1 MSSINQA
8 VILLTAALIAVP
20 LFARLGLGSVLGF
33 LCAGMVVGPYGL
45 DLVGEVEGVLEL
57 GEWGVVFLMFIIGLE
72 LQPARLWEMRRQVF
86 GLGGAQVA
94 LTSLALAAA
103 GWSVMG
109 LPPAQALLIGVGL
122 SLSSTAFAL
131 QLLGE
136 RNELTAPHGRA
147 AFSILLLQD
156 LAVILLLA
164 VLPLMT
170 GDRHL
175 IADRSLMVA
184 ALKVVGVLAAAVS
197 SKWLLKPL
205 LRVVASQQPHTLF
218 TAASLLV
225 VIGIAQMV
233 QAVGLS
239 LALGAF
245 LAGMLFADSKYRHA
259 LEADIDPFKGL
270 LLGLFFIAV
279 GMSVNLHQVVAR
291 PGLTCIIVIGIV
303 AIKAVVLY
311 VIGRVVLGERR
322 AAAPLALCLSQCGEF
337 AFVIFGQA
345 TQQGAMSE
353 PLHELLIAAVA
364 LTMATTP
371 LLFALYE
378 RLIVSRFK
386 APEDARAFD
395 VSPSEDAPVII
406 AGFGRMG
413 QIVGRILR
421 GMQIPFTALDNNAD
435 RINFITR
442 FGAKVFYGD
451 ASRVELLR
459 AARADKAEIFVLTI
473 SDVALSLRCA
483 QTVKAHFPHLR
494 IVARARDRK
503 HAYALKELGVEQ
515 VIRETFHS
523 SLELTALVLDGV
535 GLPFSD
541 SQAAIARFAD
551 HDEALMTSTQQFSND
566 EQVLI
571 TMAAAANQELEQ
583 LFEQDVRRR
592 ADKGRELIP

>member
-8 VILLTAALIAVP
+8 IIFLAATLIAVP
-20 LFARLGLGSVLGF
+20 IFSRLGLGAVLGS
-33 LCAGMVVGPYGL
+33 LCAGMIVGPYGL
-45 DLVGEVEGVLEL
+45 DLVGDVDTVLEL
-57 GEWGVVFLMFIIGLE
+57 GEWGVVFLLFIIGLE
-72 LQPARLWEMRRQVF
+72 LQPARLWDMRRQVF
-86 GLGGAQVA
+86 GLGGAQVG
-94 LTSLALAAA
+94 LSSLALAAV
-103 GWSVMG
+103 GYGFG
-109 LPPAQALLIGVGL
+109 LPAGESLLIGVGL

-136 RNELTAPHGRA
+136 RNELAASHGRA
-147 AFSILLLQD
+147 AFGILLFQD

-164 VLPLMT
+164 VLPLLT

-175 IADRSLMVA
+175 GANQPFLLTT
-184 ALKVVGVLAAAVS
+184 LKVVGVLGAVVS
-197 SKWLLKPL
+197 SKWLLRPL
-205 LRVVASQQPHTLF
+205 LRLVASQQPHTLF

-239 LALGAF
+239 MALGAF
-245 LAGMLFADSKYRHA
+245 LAGMLFADSEYRHA

-270 LLGLFFIAV
+270 LLGLFFMAV
-279 GMSVNLHQVVAR
+279 GMSVNLTQVVAQ
-291 PGLTCIIVIGIV
+291 PGLTCALVLGTV
-303 AIKAVVLY
+303 AIKMAVLY
-311 VIGRVVLGERR
+311 GIGRYALPERR
-322 AAAPLALCLSQCGEF
+322 SALPLAMCISQGGEF

-345 TQQGAMSE
+345 TQQGVMSG
-353 PLHELLIAAVA
+353 PRHELLVAAVT
-364 LTMATTP
+364 LTMVTTP
-371 LLFALYE
+371 VLFFLYE
-378 RLIVSRFK
+378 RFCASRAK
-386 APEDARAFD
+386 KVASTPDFD
-395 VSPSEDAPVII
+395 VIPDHDPAVII

-435 RINFITR
+435 RIDFITR

-459 AARADKAEIFVLTI
+459 AARADKAQIFVLGI

-494 IVARARDRK
+494 VVARARDRQ
-503 HAYALKELGVEQ
+503 HAYKLKEMGVDK

-523 SLELTALVLDGV
+523 SLELTAVVLDGI

-541 SQAAIARFAD
+541 SQAAIARFED
-551 HDEALMTSTQQFSND
+551 HDEALMASSQNIYND
-566 EQVLI
+566 EKALI
-571 TMAAAANQELEQ
+571 TMANAATRELEQ
-583 LFEQDVRRR
+583 LFEQDLPKRTYKARDTLR
-592 ADKGRELIP
+592 

>member
-8 VILLTAALIAVP
+8 IILLTATLIAVP
-20 LFARLGLGSVLGF
+20 LFARLGLGAVLGS

-45 DLVGEVEGVLEL
+45 DLVGEVDAVLEL

-72 LQPARLWEMRRQVF
+72 LQPARLWGMRRQVF
-86 GLGGAQVA
+86 GLGGAQVG
-94 LTSLALAAA
+94 LTTLALATA
-103 GWSVMG
+103 GWALG
-109 LPPAQALLIGVGL
+109 LPPPQALLVGVGL

-147 AFSILLLQD
+147 AFGILLFQD

-164 VLPLMT
+164 VLPLLT

-175 IADRSLMVA
+175 NADKSIVLA
-184 ALKVVGVLAAAVS
+184 ALKVVGVLGAAIS
-197 SKWLLKPL
+197 TKWLLRPL
-205 LRVVASQQPHTLF
+205 LRVVAAQQPHTLF

-225 VIGIAQMV
+225 VIGTAQMV

-245 LAGMLFADSKYRHA
+245 LAGMLFADSEYRHA

-270 LLGLFFIAV
+270 LLALFFMAV
-279 GMSVNLHQVVAR
+279 GMSVNLQQVVAK
-291 PGLTCIIVIGIV
+291 PGLTCAIVVGIV
-303 AIKAVVLY
+303 AIKGLVLY
-311 VIGRVVLGERR
+311 LVGRVALGERK
-322 AAAPLALCLSQCGEF
+322 AALPLALCISQGGEF

-345 TQQGAMSE
+345 MGQGAMSG
-353 PLHELLIAAVA
+353 PLHELLIAAVT

-371 LLFALYE
+371 LLFAAYE
-378 RLIVSRFK
+378 RLVVKNQK
-386 APEDARAFD
+386 APKSARAFD

-459 AARADKAEIFVLTI
+459 AARADKAQIFVLTI

-483 QTVKAHFPHLR
+483 QAVKAHFPHLR

-503 HAYALKELGVEQ
+503 HAYALKELGVER
-515 VIRETFHS
+515 VIRETFFS
-523 SLELTALVLDGV
+523 SLEVTAVVLDGV
-535 GLPFSD
+535 GLPFTE
-541 SQAAIARFAD
+541 SQAAIARFTD
-551 HDEALMTSTQQFSND
+551 HDEALMTSSQQFSND
-566 EQVLI
+566 EQALI
-571 TMAAAANQELEQ
+571 SMANAANQELEL
-583 LFEQDVRRR
+583 LFEQDVRKRT
-592 ADKGRELIP
+592 DKGRDTIP